1 MQVVAKVFESLSDNV
16 SLGLFT
22 TIAHESINS
31 VVLRNKVKITR
42 KQYYSRLSKMMKA
55 GLIKRNN
62 GKLVVTAFGKIV
74 YKVQETVENASSNQ
88 WKLRAIDSIELSDE
102 LPGEERRQLLE
113 SLIDNKQLRE
123 ILSTYQAKKA
133 SLMRQGKSRAENNW
147 ICRPR

>member
-74 YKVQETVENASSNQ
+74 YKVQETIENASSNQ

-123 ILSTYQAKKA
+123 ILSTYPAKKA
-133 SLMRQGKSRAENNW
+133 A
-147 ICRPR
+147 

>member
-1 MQVVAKVFESLSDNV
+1 VGYVKMQVVAKVFESLSDNV

-123 ILSTYQAKKA
+123 ILSTYQAKKPA
-133 SLMRQGKSRAENNW
+133 
-147 ICRPR
+147 

>member
-55 GLIKRNN
+55 GLIKRSN

-123 ILSTYQAKKA
+123 ILSTYQAKKPA
-133 SLMRQGKSRAENNW
+133 
-147 ICRPR
+147 

>member
-1 MQVVAKVFESLSDNV
+1 VEYVKMQVVAKVFESLSDNV

-31 VVLRNKVKITR
+31 VALRNKVKITR

-62 GKLVVTAFGKIV
+62 GKLVITAFGKIV

-133 SLMRQGKSRAENNW
+133 S
-147 ICRPR
+147 

>member
-1 MQVVAKVFESLSDNV
+1 MHEVAKVFDSLSDNV

-31 VVLRNKVKITR
+31 VALRNKVKITR
-42 KQYYSRLSKMMKA
+42 KQYYSRLSKMVKA

-62 GKLVVTAFGKIV
+62 GKLVITAFGKIV
-74 YKVQETVENASSNQ
+74 NKVKETVEDASSNQ
-88 WKLRAIDSIELSDE
+88 WKLRAIDSIEYSDE

-133 SLMRQGKSRAENNW
+133 S
-147 ICRPR
+147 

>member
-74 YKVQETVENASSNQ
+74 YNVQETIENASTNQ

-123 ILSTYQAKKA
+123 ILSTYQAKKTA
-133 SLMRQGKSRAENNW
+133 
-147 ICRPR
+147 

>member
-31 VVLRNKVKITR
+31 VALRNKVKITR

-62 GKLVVTAFGKIV
+62 GKLVITAFGKIV
-74 YKVQETVENASSNQ
+74 FKVQETVENASSNQ

-123 ILSTYQAKKA
+123 ILSTYQARKA
-133 SLMRQGKSRAENNW
+133 S
-147 ICRPR
+147 

>member
-74 YKVQETVENASSNQ
+74 YKVQETLENASSNQ

-123 ILSTYQAKKA
+123 ILSTYQAKKPA
-133 SLMRQGKSRAENNW
+133 
-147 ICRPR
+147 